1 MSKDEV
7 KSLNDLAMAGGGQL
21 TINPHTG
28 LPEAGFLSSILPMI
42 AGFALGPA
50 GFGLTQM
57 QAGIVSGGLGM
68 LLNPKGGIMG
78 GLMAGMG
85 AYGGAGLGESLAKT
99 GMEEATKAEI
109 AKNTA
114 LTQPGG
120 QAVFTPQ
127 ALAAAD
133 PAQYGNLADVATK
146 GLPAG
151 MTPDAYANTI
161 REAYAPATQMTQ
173 ATMDRVAQ
181 GAGFGDQSLN
191 LTTQTAGNR
200 LSTAGQ
206 GFNALGTEA
215 GRSSFMDNIGGGMG
229 LAKTGLM
236 AAAPLLADM
245 NKKEPPAQTE
255 DKDMGQRY
263 TYNPNK
269 VEGPYT
275 ADPSGRERRYFNP
288 SYTPISADKAKS
300 IYGFADGGIATAT
313 PMPGDKPS
321 YQYDPAKQL
330 YAKIES
336 MPSNNQKKQEDEFKT
351 QAAGNRPQENP
362 AFDAMMATPEGRAA
376 HEAQMANINSALTA
390 LATMAIPGMG
400 LAKFMQSNAP
410 SSATASSSGTG
421 QGATTSA
428 GNVGTGNGST
438 ASGVGTG
445 IGASVG
451 NAGGGLKAGGLS
463 DAQYNLGGYSDGGRL
478 LRGPGDGVSDSI
490 PAVIGKKQ
498 PARLADGE
506 FVVPA
511 RIVSELGNGSTEA
524 GARKLY
530 AMMDRIQK
538 ARGSTVG
545 KGRVAKNSKAEKY
558 LPA

>member
-1 MSKDEV
+1 
-7 KSLNDLAMAGGGQL
+7 
-21 TINPHTG
+21 
-28 LPEAGFLSSILPMI
+28 
-42 AGFALGPA
+42 
-50 GFGLTQM
+50 
-57 QAGIVSGGLGM
+57 
-68 LLNPKGGIMG
+68 MG
-78 GLMAGMG
+78 GLMAGLG

-99 GMEEATKAEI
+99 GMEQATQTEL
-109 AKNTA
+109 AKNEA
-114 LTQPGG
+114 LK
-120 QAVFTPQ
+120 QAQLSATPQ
-127 ALAAAD
+127 AVAAAN
-133 PAQYGNLADVATK
+133 PAQYGGLADVATK
-146 GLPAG
+146 GLPTG
-151 MTPDAYANTI
+151 MTPDAYAGIMRNAAQPAADIINATNTN
-161 REAYAPATQMTQ
+161 TL
-173 ATMDRVAQ
+173 VNS
-181 GAGFGDQSLN
+181 GFGGPDY
-191 LTTQTAGNR
+191 TTSTMGNR

-215 GRSSFMDNIGGGMG
+215 GRSSFMNNIGGGMG

-245 NKKEPPAQTE
+245 NKKEQPAQTE

-400 LAKFMQSNAP
+400 LAKAVQAR
-410 SSATASSSGTG
+410 SSAA
-421 QGATTSA
+421 GAGGAGGAHGSTTSA